1 MGLRMLARKLS
12 RAWEVFA
19 PAKLNLYLEV
29 LGRRDDGFHELET
42 LMSPI
47 RLFDRLE
54 WRPALSRD
62 AGRFSLRLNP
72 SSAAA
77 IGESVPTD
85 ERNLVWRAAHL
96 LAAAAGK
103 KPTGEIVLT
112 KRTPAQAGL
121 GGGSSDAAAALV
133 LCNAAW
139 GIDYSRTR
147 LSEMAAQLGSDVPFF
162 LAGQTAVCRGRGE
175 RIEPVAGTP
184 RLDVVVVCPP
194 AGVPTAAAYRELA
207 AQPLDSSLQQE
218 SSRRLEALLK
228 NLQSGSLG
236 VAGTWMTNRLQS
248 AAARLCPWI
257 ERLGMAF
264 ASIGCH
270 AHLLTGSGSAYFG
283 IMRSARQARRAAG
296 LLSAAN
302 LGTVFAT
309 STCR

>member
-1 MGLRMLARKLS
+1 MGLRMLARNLS

-54 WRPALSRD
+54 WHPNLGRD
-62 AGRFSLRLNP
+62 AARFSLRLDP

-77 IGESVPTD
+77 IGESLPTD
-85 ERNLVWRAAHL
+85 ERNLVWRAARL
-96 LAAAAGK
+96 LADAAGIE
-103 KPTGEIVLT
+103 PRGEILLT
-112 KRTPAQAGL
+112 KRIPAQAGL

-139 GIDYSRTR
+139 GISYSRTR
-147 LSEMAAQLGSDVPFF
+147 LSELAAQLGSDVPFF

-175 RIEPVAGTP
+175 LVEPVAGTP

-194 AGVPTAAAYRELA
+194 EGVPTAAAYRELA
-207 AQPLDSSLQQE
+207 AQPLDSALQQE

-228 NLQSGSLG
+228 NLQSGALTA
-236 VAGTWMTNRLQS
+236 AGISMTNRLQS

-264 ASIGCH
+264 ASIGCC